1 MSKSRVLSTIFR
13 STRVLKRLFLTKYYP
28 VDQVKGDGISKACG
42 MHAGKENKEGV
53 LVVKPEAR

>member
-1 MSKSRVLSTIFR
+1 M
-13 STRVLKRLFLTKYYP
+13 LKRLFLTKYYP